1 MKVLFGVQSEGNGHM
16 TQALCVQEYLKT
28 RNYEIGPAFVAKK
41 NKGLAKYFTDA
52 FDTLNMKVLI
62 LYLARMVKSLSGRL
76 S

>member
-52 FDTLNMKVLI
+52 FDTFE
-62 LYLARMVKSLSGRL
+62 
-76 S
+76 